1 MGKIRVLIVDDS
13 EVSRKVLKA
22 ILERDKTIEVVG
34 LAANGKEAVE
44 MVPLLKP
51 QVITMDLKMAG
62 MDGFEAIAEIMHKNP
77 TPILVSTT
85 INFED
90 KPYIEFEAF
99 TLGALD
105 IMQKPTLFGQENLGA
120 KFITKIKDLSQITLR
135 KELSPKTENMVL
147 KWQDSLPHQIVAFGS
162 STGGCK
168 ALHDIFAGFPDKI
181 DSPVVVAQ
189 HIASGFVEGLAEWLS
204 RDCKMK
210 VKEARHG
217 DLLKKG
223 EILLAPAESDM
234 EVGKDYRIKISKNLT
249 SGPKPS
255 INKLFISVARV
266 FGKNCVGVILTGM
279 GSDGTEGCRVIK
291 EAGGYTIAEAEEDC
305 VVYGMP
311 KVAIESGFIKKVI
324 SLQDMPNEIFRLAK
338 GFKENSES
346 KRNKRLF

>member
-1 MGKIRVLIVDDS
+1 MSEKIRVLVVDDS

-22 ILERDKTIEVVG
+22 VLERDNTIEVVG

-51 QVITMDLKMAG
+51 QVITMDLRMDG

-85 INFED
+85 TNFEE

-105 IMQKPTLFGQENLGA
+105 IIRKPTLFDQEDIGA
-120 KFITKIKDLSQITLR
+120 KMVAKVKELSQIALKKR
-135 KELSPKTENMVL
+135 LSLKSEDIAF
-147 KWQDSLPHQIVAFGS
+147 KWQEDIPHQIVAIGS

-168 ALHDIFAGFPDKI
+168 ALHDIFTGFPDKI
-181 DSPVVVAQ
+181 NTPVVVAQ

-234 EVGKDYRIKISKNLT
+234 EIERDSRIKISKSST
-249 SGPKPS
+249 TGPKPS
-255 INKLFISVARV
+255 INKLFISAAHV
-266 FGKNCVGVILTGM
+266 FGKNCLGVILTGM
-279 GSDGTEGCRVIK
+279 GNDGTEGCRAIK

-311 KVAIESGFIKKVI
+311 RVAIETGTIKKIVSLRDMTEEILRVI
-324 SLQDMPNEIFRLAK
+324 KIFNYK
-338 GFKENSES
+338 TS
-346 KRNKRLF
+346 